1 MHPLPVLFATPL
13 SVGNAV
19 KCLHTASFLLCSI
32 VNKKKDKGVQ
42 RKLVLL
48 SIAVEQC
55 QMVDADTGGCF
66 NGHGFL
72 LPEWCI

>member
-1 MHPLPVLFATPL
+1 MYPLPALFAIPL

-32 VNKKKDKGVQ
+32 VNEEKDKGVQ
-42 RKLVLL
+42 RKLIIVR
-48 SIAVEQC
+48 IAVEQC
-55 QMVDADTGGCF
+55 QMFDSDTGGCF

-72 LPEWCI
+72 LPE

>member
-42 RKLVLL
+42 WKPVVLG
-48 SIAVEQC
+48 ITVE
-55 QMVDADTGGCF
+55 
-66 NGHGFL
+66 
-72 LPEWCI
+72 